1 MDFKDEMLKTLRLS
15 FWILLACVLFGW
27 LAGSTIINEFIGLVA
42 GVMLILAFAVIM
54 FRVWKSGELG
64 LDKNQKYHERS
75 DFNKFIIVVMVSLLV
90 LSYADKWMGKPSEV
104 PA

>member
-1 MDFKDEMLKTLRLS
+1 MEE
-15 FWILLACVLFGW
+15 C
-27 LAGSTIINEFIGLVA
+27 
-42 GVMLILAFAVIM
+42 
-54 FRVWKSGELG
+54 ELG